1 MAFSLRNHQRNE
13 GEIRKESYNLKARNI
28 FISLLS
34 VNVHFSISHCK
45 TSKAIWDALQILH
58 QRTEDVK
65 QSKINTLAEEYK
77 LLHMEPSKIMASM
90 HIKFSHIIN
99 KLENLAKTHLVNIL
113 LLRFWNLYG
122 GNDNLKE
129 LLLKRLKTIESNAR
143 RKDKNRDE
151 NENIS
156 LKTPQLPR
164 SSRWRW
170 VKWWLLEKW
179 RDETIQLEKWRDET
193 ICKMLQ

>member
-1 MAFSLRNHQRNE
+1 MNLLFSKRSLMAYSLRNHQRNE

-45 TSKAIWDALQILH
+45 TSKDALQILH

-113 LLRFWNLYG
+113 LLRLWNLCV
-122 GNDNLKE
+122 GNDNLK
-129 LLLKRLKTIESNAR
+129 
-143 RKDKNRDE
+143 
-151 NENIS
+151 
-156 LKTPQLPR
+156 
-164 SSRWRW
+164 
-170 VKWWLLEKW
+170 
-179 RDETIQLEKWRDET
+179 
-193 ICKMLQ
+193 